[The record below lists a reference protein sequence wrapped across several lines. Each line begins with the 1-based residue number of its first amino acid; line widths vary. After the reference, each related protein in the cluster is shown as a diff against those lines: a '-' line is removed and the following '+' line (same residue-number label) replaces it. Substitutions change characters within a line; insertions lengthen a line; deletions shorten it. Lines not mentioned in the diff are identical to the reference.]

1 MKKATQKY
9 RAILITAF
17 VSVLFV
23 SLFVCGFAL
32 LSGKKESSDNMTA
45 ESVTYDTEPTSAD
58 SSSQHAFRL
67 GTADEQISDY
77 DKSNAIDESVTFDPI
92 IEESITVV
100 PSDDIIEDDST
111 PHSYTPDSP

>member
-1 MKKATQKY
+1 MKKKKIIIA
-9 RAILITAF
+9 AL

-32 LSGKKESSDNMTA
+32 LSGKKDAPDNMTV
-45 ESVTYDTEPTSAD
+45 ESVTYDAEPASAD
-58 SSSQHAFRL
+58 SGSQHSFRL

-77 DKSNAIDESVTFDPI
+77 DKSNAIDESVTFDPV

-100 PSDDIIEDDST
+100 PSDEILEDDST
-111 PHSYTPDSP
+111 PHSFTQ